1 MLSTP
6 DEGQLLIQ
14 QINQLAAATDEQ
26 LANSGM
32 EQFLTAAKIDVQGP
46 LLYPCSGSDVVHPI
60 LLFPKVNEFILIDE
74 HPLFSTTAELNF
86 ADLSQLG
93 KIPNLSQGMGFWGYG
108 YDYTD
113 ILKTFNRLDVSFNS
127 DRFQN
132 RIGALFLIR
141 LRTLC
146 GMELLQISKLQKGV
160 YQIRGLCGDELKTI
174 YYVQHQLGHDSNAYQ
189 WLLAQNVQ
197 FQTLF
202 IKAFSVSIN
211 EQVISRDIF
220 QQIKALYPDNLSQLA
235 VVAEADGVY
244 GFNRTL
250 PHLLNPDHAY
260 FSEQTNFAYGYSNKL
275 VITNGLGLYWD
286 YPEHLLTV
294 QQLQNEY
301 IAEQQDAQLIEKQR
315 AEAALQHFLQLDKY
329 KKFDW
334 LILEDLLGPGE
345 NTLKVK
351 LLDSKTLSS
360 QLTDKAITE
369 LLAVAKEKH
378 LYELQLTL
386 GPANT
391 SLKYQELVTRFIK
404 RLDAPEGEGV
414 RSLFIKA
421 SFDEVNFKSSFAI
434 AAAEA
439 LKVHGKNLVE
449 ISVQVNDQ
457 AALAFID
464 TFQFLHHTGKLTHSI
479 IEPIVGWREET
490 HQAVTAFSLQNF
502 HQDLLWPVSF

>member
-1 MLSTP
+1 MPSTP
-6 DEGQLLIQ
+6 DEGLLLIQ
-14 QINQLAAATDEQ
+14 HINQLTVGKDEQ

-32 EQFLTAAKIDVQGP
+32 EQLLTEAKIDAQGP

-74 HPLFSTTAELNF
+74 HPLFSANEELNF

-113 ILKTFNRLDVSFNS
+113 ILQTFNRLDISFNS

-132 RIGALFLIR
+132 RIGALLLVR

-146 GMELLQISKLQKGV
+146 GMELLQISKLNDGV
-160 YQIRGLCGDELKTI
+160 YQIAGRCGGTLKTI

-189 WLLAQNVQ
+189 WLVAQNFQ

-211 EQVISRDIF
+211 DQVIQRDIF
-220 QQIKALYPDNLSQLA
+220 QQIKALYPNNLQQLA

-250 PHLLNPDHAY
+250 PHLLNPDSTYLSA
-260 FSEQTNFAYGYSNKL
+260 ETNFAYGYSNKL
-275 VITNGLGLYWD
+275 VITNGTGLYWD

-301 IAEQQDAQLIEKQR
+301 IAEQRTAQLIEKQR
-315 AEAALQHFLQLDKY
+315 VDTALQHFLQMDKY

-334 LILEDLLGPGE
+334 LMLEDLLGSVD

-360 QLTDKAITE
+360 QLTDNAITE
-369 LLAVAKEKH
+369 VLEVAKEKRLH
-378 LYELQLTL
+378 ALQLTL

-391 SLKYQELVTRFIK
+391 SLKYQELVPRFIK
-404 RLDAPEGEGV
+404 RLDAPEGESV
-414 RSLFIKA
+414 RSLSIKA
-421 SFDEVNFKSSFAI
+421 SIDEVNFKSSFAI
-434 AAAEA
+434 TAAEA

-449 ISVQVNDQ
+449 INVQVNDQ

-464 TFQFLHHTGKLTHSI
+464 TFQFLQREGKLAKKI
-479 IEPIVGWREET
+479 IEPIVSWRDET
-490 HQAVTAFSLQNF
+490 HQAVTAFLLQNT
-502 HQDLLWPVSF
+502 H